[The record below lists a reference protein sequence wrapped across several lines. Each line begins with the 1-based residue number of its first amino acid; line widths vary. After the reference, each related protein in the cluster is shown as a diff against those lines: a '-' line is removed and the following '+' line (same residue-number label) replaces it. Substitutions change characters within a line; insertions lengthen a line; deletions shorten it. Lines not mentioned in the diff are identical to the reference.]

1 MSNPIT
7 AGLSRRLLSWEG
19 LLGAFAILLVV
30 TAAITT
36 PGFADG
42 YNLGS
47 SVARMAAKALMV
59 LPLVF
64 LIIAREIDISV
75 ASTAGLAG
83 ISFGMAVESGAST
96 LVAVLVA
103 LVVGGACGAL
113 NGFFVAVLGL
123 PSLVVTLGTLAL
135 FRGLCY
141 VLVGGTPISTV
152 PPEIIS
158 LGNDSIL
165 GTYIPAAIVPF
176 LLLAPVFYI
185 VLHKTPFGRRVF
197 AIGGNPDTASYSG
210 VRKSRII
217 FQLFVTSGLVAA
229 LAGIVHVGI
238 TSSAAPDGAIGYEL
252 DVVTVVFLGGVSF
265 LGGKGRMTGVLW
277 ALVVVIAIRSM
288 LQLQNFGAYGQA
300 AVVGLVLIVS
310 LLLANIVNRTSAM
323 LASRRT
329 KAQRLLQTPGGPD
342 AGAETAAPASTGPA
356 DTSLPTK

>member
-1 MSNPIT
+1 MSTTTIT
-7 AGLSRRLLSWEG
+7 TGWPHRLQTRILSWEG
-19 LLGAFAILLVV
+19 LLGAFAIALIII
-30 TAAITT
+30 AAVTT
-36 PGFADG
+36 PGFSDG

-83 ISFGMAVESGAST
+83 IAFGLTVQSSGST
-96 LVAVLVA
+96 LAAAAVA
-103 LVVGGACGAL
+103 LAVGLACGAL

-141 VLVGGTPISTV
+141 VLVGGTPISNM

-229 LAGIVHVGI
+229 LAGIIHVGI

-265 LGGKGRMTGVLW
+265 LGGRGKMTGVFW

-310 LLLANIVNRTSAM
+310 LLMANIANRTSSM

-329 KAQRLLQTPGGPD
+329 RAQKLGNPAP
-342 AGAETAAPASTGPA
+342 EPAAPV
-356 DTSLPTK
+356 LPTK

>member
-1 MSNPIT
+1 MSIAST
-7 AGLSRRLLSWEG
+7 AAPLHRLQARLLTWEG
-19 LLGAFAILLVV
+19 LLGAFAILLIL
-30 TAAITT
+30 TAVLTT

-75 ASTAGLAG
+75 ASIAGLTG
-83 ISFGMAVESGAST
+83 ITFGMVIQSGGSTPVAAVAA
-96 LVAVLVA
+96 LAVGL
-103 LVVGGACGAL
+103 ACGVL
-113 NGFFVAVLGL
+113 NGFLVAVLGL

-141 VLVGGTPISTV
+141 VLVGGTPISNM

-176 LLLAPVFYI
+176 LLLAPVFLV

-197 AIGGNPDTASYSG
+197 AIGGNPATASYSG
-210 VRKSRII
+210 VKNRKII
-217 FQLFVTSGLVAA
+217 FELFVTSGLVAA
-229 LAGIVHVGI
+229 LAGIIHVGI
-238 TSSAAPDGAIGYEL
+238 TSSASPDGALGYEL
-252 DVVTVVFLGGVSF
+252 DVVTVVFLGGISF
-265 LGGKGRMTGVLW
+265 LGGKGRMTGVFW

-300 AVVGLVLIVS
+300 AVVGLVLILS
-310 LLLANIVNRTSAM
+310 LLMANITNTVSSA
-323 LASRRT
+323 LAARRT
-329 KAQRLLQTPGGPD
+329 RAQKLGPGSGQPVS
-342 AGAETAAPASTGPA
+342 PSVP
-356 DTSLPTK
+356 SSK